1 MTSGNPAGHITSVWH
16 NGLRNDWHCLVR
28 NGWHN
33 DLRNSHQVLAKRGRK
48 NVLVKT
54 IGSSKDPAWIEQLKA
69 DAHAFIEDRMGQSGL
84 AFAENHPDWFGAI
97 FERIKAVQL
106 LGPDLLLGRIFDEIG
121 FGQVTDPLFRHLAV
135 SRIVYPGSK
144 LKTARYLEEFQGA
157 IYDVDQIYR
166 YMDKLHSKQKDL
178 VERISFEHSL
188 GVLGG
193 TMSVV
198 FYDVTTL
205 YFEAEQEDELR
216 KPGFSKDGK
225 NNHPQIL
232 LGLLVSRGGYPLAY
246 DIFEGNT
253 FEGHTMLGIVGRFQ
267 AKYNLEKLVVVAD
280 AGLLTRKNM
289 DDLVKAG
296 HEFILGARMRTA
308 KAEVKQAVLGLG
320 LSHGMSTVLPM
331 EDGSRMVVSCSLA
344 RAKKDAHNRAR
355 ALAKLQA
362 AISKGRLTKA
372 NINNRGYNR
381 FLKMT
386 GEVSVTLDQEKL
398 MQDQQWD
405 GLKGYVTNTTL
416 PADELI
422 ERYKDLWRIE
432 KAFRVSKTDLRMRP
446 IYHRLRRRIEAHICI
461 CFVSYKV
468 YKELE
473 RLLKDKQS
481 HITVDRAIECLRT
494 IYGITIK
501 HPATGKSQTRLF
513 TNNEDQVQLLK
524 IFNLRAG

>member
-1 MTSGNPAGHITSVWH
+1 MFIRVKPNKSGSFSI
-16 NGLRNDWHCLVR
+16 
-28 NGWHN
+28 
-33 DLRNSHQVLAKRGRK
+33 QVLTKKGRK

-54 IGSSKDPAWIEQLKA
+54 IGSSKDFAWIEQLKS
-69 DAHAFIEDRMGQSGL
+69 DAHAFIEEQMGQAGF
-84 AFAENHPDWFGAI
+84 AFADNQPDWFGAI
-97 FERIKAVQL
+97 LERIKSVQL
-106 LGPDLLLGRIFDEIG
+106 LGPELLLGKIFDEIG
-121 FGQVTDPLFRHLAV
+121 FGQVSDPLFRHLV
-135 SRIVYPGSK
+135 LSRIVYPGSK
-144 LKTARYLEEFQGA
+144 LKTARYLEEFQGV
-157 IYDVDQIYR
+157 IYDADQIYR
-166 YMDKLHSKQKDL
+166 YLDKLHSKQKDL
-178 VERISFEHSL
+178 VERISFEHTL
-188 GVLGG
+188 RVLGG

-225 NNHPQIL
+225 NNQPQIL
-232 LGLLVSRGGYPLAY
+232 LGLLVSAGGYPLAY

-267 AKYNLEKLVVVAD
+267 AKYGLDKFVVVAD
-280 AGLLTRKNM
+280 AGLLTRQNM

-296 HEFILGARMRTA
+296 HQYILGARMRGA
-308 KAEVKQAVLGLG
+308 KAEVKQAVLALG
-320 LSHGMSTVLPM
+320 LEHGMSKVLPL
-331 EDGSRMVVSCSLA
+331 EDGTRLVVSCSLA

-362 AISKGRLTKA
+362 AISKGRLTKS

-398 MQDQQWD
+398 LQDQQWD
-405 GLKGYVTNTTL
+405 GLKGYETNTTL

-446 IYHRLRRRIEAHICI
+446 IYHRLRHRIEAHICI

-468 YKELE
+468 YKELD
-473 RLLKDKQS
+473 RLLKEKQS
-481 HITVDRAIECLRT
+481 NITVDRAIECLKT

-501 HPATGKSQTRLF
+501 HPASGRTKTKLF
-513 TNNEDQVQLLK
+513 TNHDDQVRLLK
-524 IFNLRAG
+524 IFDLRLG